1 MIVDYLKDT
10 FNLPI
15 QVADTEGNGIDFT
28 GSTIQF
34 TLAVHDSKIT
44 ESTEGVSVTKD
55 SIGNI
60 LIEISASVMKTI
72 PPGIYEFEVRV
83 IYADLTEDTLFFD
96 TLKLL
101 KGVQRT

>member
-15 QVADTEGNGIDFT
+15 KVTDIDGIGIDFT

-34 TLAVHDSKIT
+34 TLAIPDNKIT
-44 ESTEGVSVTKD
+44 ESTDGVSVTKD

-60 LIEISASVMKTI
+60 LIKISSSVMKTI
-72 PPGIYEFEVRV
+72 QPGIYEFEVRV
-83 IYADLTEDTLFFD
+83 IYSDLTEDTLFFD
-96 TLKLL
+96 TLRLL
-101 KGVQRT
+101 KGVPRT